1 MLGQVL
7 KYHCQLP
14 LVQVLP
20 GLFGSVKILAQDV
33 NDLPG
38 LQAKILCQLIH
49 FILVYNTAQ

>member
-7 KYHCQLP
+7 KDHCQLP

-38 LQAKILCQLIH
+38 LQAEVLRQLIH
-49 FILVYNTAQ
+49 FIFVDNTTQ